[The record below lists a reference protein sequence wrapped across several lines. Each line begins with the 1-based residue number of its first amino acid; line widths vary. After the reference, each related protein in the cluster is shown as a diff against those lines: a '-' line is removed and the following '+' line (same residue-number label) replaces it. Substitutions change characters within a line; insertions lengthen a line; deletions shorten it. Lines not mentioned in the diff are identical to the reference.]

1 MAKYLV
7 KRIIRG
13 IISVII
19 VVGIVMLLIYS
30 LMDRDLVLA
39 ADPNYTR
46 LGTNDKTMYKYSL
59 WEQYGYLDYVPYGDY
74 LVELAKNGEIDDDTR
89 ASAAL
94 LANNAKDD
102 NAIAKEYTQK
112 FTDYYKSQGYTVSR
126 LKGVNVKGGNPGLF
140 AYKDIH
146 LLKRLWNYFANII
159 EVDSIHYAEEAFL
172 SLGTIPH
179 TAERSLLPPLSA
191 TARNT
196 NICCILT
203 ISSRL
208 FIRISS
214 ESTLAFH
221 IR

>member
-89 ASAAL
+89 SSAAL

-112 FTDYYKSQGYTVSR
+112 FTDYYTSQGYTVSR
-126 LKGVNVKGGNPGLF
+126 LKGVVTGVQTC
-140 AYKDIH
+140 A
-146 LLKRLWNYFANII
+146 
-159 EVDSIHYAEEAFL
+159 
-172 SLGTIPH
+172 
-179 TAERSLLPPLSA
+179 LP
-191 TARNT
+191 
-196 NICCILT
+196 I
-203 ISSRL
+203 
-208 FIRISS
+208 
-214 ESTLAFH
+214 
-221 IR
+221 